1 MKLGN
6 AARDPWVWGQG
17 LLILAVAALPLI
29 RHSQPPDSLV
39 GRLLAPA
46 EVSWRLAALLP
57 LVPGVVMFVWGARS
71 LGRSLTPATE
81 PLPDS
86 ELVNR
91 GAYTLVRHPIYL
103 GLILCLWSLAWSLTN
118 PRVGLLM
125 AAVCYVYFD
134 RKAAVEER
142 RLVTRFPGYE
152 AYRARVPKLIP
163 WGARLKGSLGR

>member
-1 MKLGN
+1 MKPGN

-17 LLILAVAALPLI
+17 LLILAVAALPLV
-29 RHSQPPDSLV
+29 RHSQSPGSFV
-39 GRLLAPA
+39 GRTLAPA
-46 EVSWRLAALLP
+46 ELFWRLGALLP
-57 LVPGVVMFVWGARS
+57 LVPGMVMLAWGARS

-86 ELVNR
+86 ELVSR

-103 GLILCLWSLAWSLTN
+103 GLILCLWSLAWGLTN
-118 PRVGLLM
+118 PRVGLLA

-142 RLVTRFPGYE
+142 RLASRFPEYE

-163 WGARLKGSLGR
+163 WRRG

>member
-17 LLILAVAALPLI
+17 ILFLVVGALPWF
-29 RHSQPPDSLV
+29 RQSVPPDSLV

-46 EVSWRLAALLP
+46 ELPWRLGALLP
-57 LVPGVVMFVWGARS
+57 LVPGVGVLWWGIRS
-71 LGRSLTPATE
+71 LGPNLTPATE
-81 PLPDS
+81 PLPQS
-86 ELVNR
+86 ELIDR
-91 GAYTLVRHPIYL
+91 GAYVLVRHPIYL
-103 GLILCLWSLAWSLTN
+103 GIILCLWSLAWWLTS
-118 PRVGLLM
+118 PRVGMLV
-125 AAVCYVYFD
+125 AVACYFYFD

-163 WGARLKGSLGR
+163 WRR